1 MSLLLSLGPHPH
13 PSVCQDQLVGG
24 LDCSVVVKAP
34 QTVEGL
40 LVSTWWNILLLH
52 WDQVGHRHDLG
63 RAGLQSCDLEVQL
76 YDLGRVGLQSCDF
89 EVQSNDLEVLLYN
102 LEGAGLQSCDLEV
115 QLYDLEGVELQ
126 SCDLEMQSHDLEGV
140 GLQTW
145 EYGVQLHDLGWVGRQ
160 SLAVHQPA
168 GCTAVGRS
176 HSGPGRVHRLQ
187 QWTERWLVHDSA
199 ALHSQWAPGYTQC
212 LQGRVVGLEWWGL
225 GEGAGLQHLRV

>member
-1 MSLLLSLGPHPH
+1 M
-13 PSVCQDQLVGG
+13 
-24 LDCSVVVKAP
+24 VVKAP
-34 QTVEGL
+34 QTAEGL

-52 WDQVGHRHDLG
+52 WDQVGHRH
-63 RAGLQSCDLEVQL
+63 
-76 YDLGRVGLQSCDF
+76 DLGRVGLQSCDF

-115 QLYDLEGVELQ
+115 QSHDLEVLLYNLEGEGLQSCDLEVQLYDLEGVEIQ

-145 EYGVQLHDLGWVGRQ
+145 EYGVQLYDLGWVGRQ

-176 HSGPGRVHRLQ
+176 HGGPGRVHRLQ
-187 QWTERWLVHDSA
+187 RWTERLVHDSA
-199 ALHSQWAPGYTQC
+199 ALHSQWASGYTQC
-212 LQGRVVGLEWWGL
+212 LQGRVAGLEWWGL

>member
-1 MSLLLSLGPHPH
+1 M
-13 PSVCQDQLVGG
+13 
-24 LDCSVVVKAP
+24 VVKAP

-63 RAGLQSCDLEVQL
+63 R
-76 YDLGRVGLQSCDF
+76 VGLQSCDF

-102 LEGAGLQSCDLEV
+102 LEGAGLQSCDLEVQSHDLEVLLYNLEGVGLQSCDLEV

-145 EYGVQLHDLGWVGRQ
+145 EYGVQLYDLGWVGRQ

-176 HSGPGRVHRLQ
+176 HGGPGRVHRLQ
-187 QWTERWLVHDSA
+187 RWLVHDSA
-199 ALHSQWAPGYTQC
+199 ALHSQWVCGYTH
-212 LQGRVVGLEWWGL
+212 QGRVAGLEWRGL